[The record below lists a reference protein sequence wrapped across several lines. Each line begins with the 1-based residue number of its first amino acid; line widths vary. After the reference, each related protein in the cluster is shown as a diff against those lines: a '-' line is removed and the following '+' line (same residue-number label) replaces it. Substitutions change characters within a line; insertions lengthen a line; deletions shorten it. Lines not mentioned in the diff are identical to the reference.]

1 MTNATKPIALSLTPR
16 TICHSFLESRSM
28 LRRIGLLLLSL
39 SINATLLPQ
48 SAAISPTPRI
58 GILIHGFN
66 TLAKGWDLT
75 VWGDREQDMM
85 GRIPQALAVLLM
97 FQSLISSAD
106 SGNGNTAVEDGTKAA
121 VALLLWGSGVP
132 SIQAGKNEGRYTMDV
147 MLERFK
153 LLPYFSYFS
162 KMSAVEMDKLEALV
176 VGLSATEDNSTNT
189 VTEIEMAFR
198 RFERIGV
205 NVIVRSATHAPRC
218 LRDASKILENWKAEY
233 NQDDNVPIADRS
245 DCNSNR
251 WSPLLFVSPA
261 ATCFEGCFAGDVV
274 IAEPP
279 HLPYS
284 SSARSTLAGDRLVST
299 TDDAAICELQHMAQ
313 LGRNNLVSRILK
325 VKTESLLSFNSDL
338 EDLLKRYAT

>member
-1 MTNATKPIALSLTPR
+1 
-16 TICHSFLESRSM
+16 M
-28 LRRIGLLLLSL
+28 LRILGFFLLLLSTD
-39 SINATLLPQ
+39 ATLLPQ
-48 SAAISPTPRI
+48 SAGNSPTPRI
-58 GILIHGFN
+58 GILVHGFN

-75 VWGDREQDMM
+75 VWGDRERDKM

-97 FQSLISSAD
+97 FQSLISSAE
-106 SGNGNTAVEDGTKAA
+106 SGNRLNAVEDGTKAA
-121 VALLLWGSGVP
+121 VALLLLGSGVP
-132 SIQAGKNEGRYTMDV
+132 SIQAGKTEGKYTMDV

-162 KMSAVEMDKLEALV
+162 KLSAVEMDKLESLV
-176 VGLSATEDNSTNT
+176 VGLSTTEDNSTNT

-205 NVIVRSATHAPRC
+205 NVIVLVSSATHAPRC
-218 LRDASKILENWKAEY
+218 LRDASKVLENWKTDY
-233 NQDDNVPIADRS
+233 NQDDSVPIAVRS
-245 DCNSNR
+245 DSNSCR

-284 SSARSTLAGDRLVST
+284 SSGRSNLAGDRLIST
-299 TDDAAICELQHMAQ
+299 TDDAAKCELQHRAQ
-313 LGRNNLVSRILK
+313 LHRNNLVSRILK
-325 VKTESLLSFNSDL
+325 VKQESLQSFNSDL
-338 EDLLKRYAT
+338 DDLLKRYPI

>member
-1 MTNATKPIALSLTPR
+1 
-16 TICHSFLESRSM
+16 M

-75 VWGDREQDMM
+75 VWGDREQDKM

-106 SGNGNTAVEDGTKAA
+106 SGNGNPAVEDGTKAA

-205 NVIVRSATHAPRC
+205 NVIVLVSSATHAPRC
-218 LRDASKILENWKAEY
+218 LRDASKILENWKADY
-233 NQDDNVPIADRS
+233 SQDDNVPIADRS

-284 SSARSTLAGDRLVST
+284 SSARSTLAGDLLVST
-299 TDDAAICELQHMAQ
+299 TDDAAVCELQHKAQ
-313 LGRNNLVSRILK
+313 LGRNSLVSRILK
-325 VKTESLLSFNSDL
+325 VKKESLQSFNSDL
-338 EDLLKRYAT
+338 DDLLKRYAT